1 MHRSAFSRPAAGARF
16 IDPRVLARI
25 DNLEL
30 LARTVVEGF
39 INGLHRSPF
48 LGLSLDFAEH
58 RAYMPGDDLR
68 RIDWRL
74 LARTDRYYVKQFEA
88 DTNTNFAVI
97 LDVSPSMAYGAGG
110 AVSATGS
117 TEGGGGRSRNRD
129 RSEDGR
135 ETGPAGLSKLDYA
148 RYLAACLLYFAH
160 KQRDRVGLITF
171 DDDIVEHVPPSA
183 RHLEVVLHT
192 LDRVKPGIQGS
203 LAKPILRITE
213 FFRRRSL
220 LVLISDLYEEPD
232 AVLDAVSKLRYKGND
247 VIVFHV
253 LDPSELDFPF
263 GEVVSFQDLETG
275 ERIPVVPAQL
285 REPYRELVR
294 AHIDT
299 LSRLLS
305 ENRIDYA
312 LFNTAT
318 PLDHALF
325 AYLSARQRLT
335 RVR

>member
-1 MHRSAFSRPAAGARF
+1 MQRSAFSRPTAGARF

-30 LARTVVEGF
+30 IARTVVEGF

-58 RAYMPGDDLR
+58 RPYMPGDDLR

-74 LARTDRYYVKQFEA
+74 LGRTDRYYVKQFEA
-88 DTNTNFAVI
+88 DTNTNFTVL
-97 LDVSPSMAYGAGG
+97 LDVSRSMAYGAGG
-110 AVSATGS
+110 VVSAADGGG
-117 TEGGGGRSRNRD
+117 GGGGRGPGRD
-129 RSEDGR
+129 G
-135 ETGPAGLSKLDYA
+135 GANAQAGLSKLDYA
-148 RYLAACLLYFAH
+148 RYLAACLLYFANR
-160 KQRDRVGLITF
+160 QRDRVGLVTF

-183 RHLEVVLHT
+183 RHLEVVLHA
-192 LDRVKPGIQGS
+192 LDRAEPGVQGS
-203 LAKPILRITE
+203 LARPLLRIAE
-213 FFRRRSL
+213 FFQRRCL
-220 LVLISDLYEEPD
+220 LVLISDLYEEPE

-253 LDPSELDFPF
+253 FDPTELDFPF
-263 GEVVSFQDLETG
+263 TDPVNFQDLETG

-285 REPYRELVR
+285 RERYRELVR
-294 AHIDT
+294 AHVGA
-299 LSRLLS
+299 LSRLLT